1 MGDGTYSSSDPLP
14 SLSEYTSSSALQSAM
29 GERRLG
35 DDFRVERVVRRD
47 GTEGAGRISTGDESS
62 STDRGV
68 DLD

>member
-1 MGDGTYSSSDPLP
+1 
-14 SLSEYTSSSALQSAM
+14 M